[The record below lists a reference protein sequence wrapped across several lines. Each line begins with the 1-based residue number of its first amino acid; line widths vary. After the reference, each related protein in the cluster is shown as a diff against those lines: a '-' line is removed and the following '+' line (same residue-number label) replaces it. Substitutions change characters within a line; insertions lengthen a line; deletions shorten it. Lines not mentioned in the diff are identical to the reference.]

1 MATGGVV
8 PPLAFSAMP
17 RTSWVDAL
25 LRRVRTIHAVSRGT
39 YGAPRVHAE
48 LRAEGIKPSEQAK
61 AAIGERVAVSIIPMA
76 GCRSVTRACPC
87 EGRGRRAGLPHLR

>member
-48 LRAEGIKPSEQAK
+48 LRAEGQAVVSP
-61 AAIGERVAVSIIPMA
+61 EVAS
-76 GCRSVTRACPC
+76 GTESLLTLCW
-87 EGRGRRAGLPHLR
+87 RGLDSNFWYADA